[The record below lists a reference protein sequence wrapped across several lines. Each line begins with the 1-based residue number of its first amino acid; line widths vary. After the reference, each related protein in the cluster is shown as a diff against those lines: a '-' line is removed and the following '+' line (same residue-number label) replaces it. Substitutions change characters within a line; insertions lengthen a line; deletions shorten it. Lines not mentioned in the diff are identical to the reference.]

1 MDKTFLAYQVEK
13 KRDTFLGK
21 VLERSISDLPKG
33 NLTVKVFYSSL
44 NYKDALSASGAKG
57 VTRNYP
63 HTPGIDAVGEVVD
76 CLDNSFEYGDKV
88 IVTGYDLGMD
98 TAGGFG
104 QYIRVPS
111 SWAVP
116 LPAGLSMYESMCLG
130 TAGLT
135 AAIGID
141 LLEKKNGI
149 SGKKAIVNGAT
160 GGVGY
165 LALDILSMLGS
176 DVTAVTTKLETKK
189 ELSIIGA
196 KEIMSIEEFKS
207 YVRQP
212 LSKGIWDIGYDV
224 VGGELLSD
232 MLTVM
237 KVGGSI
243 ACCGNVGGATFSS
256 SVFPFILRGNSL
268 LGVDSQGIEHSN
280 RTSLWNRLATDWK
293 PFNLERFSREI
304 QLKDLDDE
312 ITKIL
317 NGKQIGRVIIR
328 LR

>member
-1 MDKTFLAYQVEK
+1 MNKTFLAYQVEK
-13 KRDTFLGK
+13 KRDSFLGK
-21 VLERSISDLPKG
+21 VLERSISDLPEG
-33 NLTVKVFYSSL
+33 SLTVKVFYSSL
-44 NYKDALSASGAKG
+44 NYKDALSASGGKG

-76 CLDNSFEYGDKV
+76 CLDNSFANGDKV

-116 LPAGLSMYESMCLG
+116 LPDDLSMYESMCLG

-149 SGKKAIVNGAT
+149 LGKKAIVNGAT

-165 LALDILSMLGS
+165 IAVDIFSMLGS
-176 DVTAVTTKLETKK
+176 NVTAVTSKENVKK
-189 ELSIIGA
+189 ELSSLGA
-196 KEIMSIEEFKS
+196 SEVLIRDEFKA
-207 YVRQP
+207 YVSHP

-224 VGGELLSD
+224 VGGESLSD

-237 KVGGSI
+237 KIGGSI
-243 ACCGNVGGATFSS
+243 ACCGNAGGANFSS
-256 SVFPFILRGNSL
+256 SVYPFILRGNSL
-268 LGVDSQGIEHSN
+268 LGIDSQGITHKK
-280 RTSLWNRLATDWK
+280 RISLWNKLAIDWK
-293 PFNLERFSREI
+293 PVNLERFSREVELEDI
-304 QLKDLDDE
+304 GEE
-312 ITKIL
+312 IIKIL
-317 NGKQIGRVIIR
+317 NGKQVGRVIIR
-328 LR
+328 LN

>member
-13 KRDTFLGK
+13 KGDTFSGK
-21 VLERSISDLPKG
+21 VLERSISDLPIG

-149 SGKKAIVNGAT
+149 LGKKAIVNGAT

-176 DVTAVTTKLETKK
+176 DVTAVTTKLDTKK
-189 ELSIIGA
+189 ELNIIGA
-196 KEIMSIEEFKS
+196 KQILSTEEFKS
-207 YVRQP
+207 YARQP
-212 LSKGIWDIGYDV
+212 MSKGIWDIGYDV
-224 VGGELLSD
+224 VGEDFLELFVANLFHRA
-232 MLTVM
+232 VIR
-237 KVGGSI
+237 VGGGV
-243 ACCGNVGGATFSS
+243 ADENVDLA
-256 SVFPFILRGNSL
+256 V
-268 LGVDSQGIEHSN
+268 GV
-280 RTSLWNRLATDWK
+280 
-293 PFNLERFSREI
+293 
-304 QLKDLDDE
+304 
-312 ITKIL
+312 
-317 NGKQIGRVIIR
+317 
-328 LR
+328 

>member
-116 LPAGLSMYESMCLG
+116 LPALSL
-130 TAGLT
+130 
-135 AAIGID
+135 IHI
-141 LLEKKNGI
+141 
-149 SGKKAIVNGAT
+149 
-160 GGVGY
+160 
-165 LALDILSMLGS
+165 
-176 DVTAVTTKLETKK
+176 
-189 ELSIIGA
+189 
-196 KEIMSIEEFKS
+196 
-207 YVRQP
+207 
-212 LSKGIWDIGYDV
+212 
-224 VGGELLSD
+224 
-232 MLTVM
+232 
-237 KVGGSI
+237 
-243 ACCGNVGGATFSS
+243 
-256 SVFPFILRGNSL
+256 
-268 LGVDSQGIEHSN
+268 
-280 RTSLWNRLATDWK
+280 
-293 PFNLERFSREI
+293 
-304 QLKDLDDE
+304 
-312 ITKIL
+312 
-317 NGKQIGRVIIR
+317 
-328 LR
+328 

>member
-1 MDKTFLAYQVEK
+1 MNKTFLAYQVEK
-13 KRDTFLGK
+13 KGDSFLGK
-21 VLERSISDLPKG
+21 VIERSISDLPEG
-33 NLTVKVFYSSL
+33 SLTVKVFYSSL
-44 NYKDALSASGAKG
+44 NYKDALSASGGKG

-76 CLDNSFEYGDKV
+76 CLDNSFANGDKV

-116 LPAGLSMYESMCLG
+116 LPDGLTMYESMCLG

-165 LALDILSMLGS
+165 IAVDIFSMLGS
-176 DVTAVTTKLETKK
+176 DVTAVTSKENVKK
-189 ELSIIGA
+189 ELSSLGA
-196 KEIMSIEEFKS
+196 SEVLIKDEFKA
-207 YVRQP
+207 YVRYP

-224 VGGELLSD
+224 VGGESLSD

-237 KVGGSI
+237 KIGGSI
-243 ACCGNVGGATFSS
+243 ACCGNAGGANFSS
-256 SVFPFILRGNSL
+256 SVYPFILRGNSL
-268 LGVDSQGIEHSN
+268 LGIDSQGITHKK
-280 RTSLWNRLATDWK
+280 RISLWNKLAIDWK
-293 PFNLERFSREI
+293 PVNLERFSREVELEDI
-304 QLKDLDDE
+304 GEE
-312 ITKIL
+312 IIKIL
-317 NGKQIGRVIIR
+317 NGKQVGRVIIR
-328 LR
+328 LN

>member
-1 MDKTFLAYQVEK
+1 MNKTFLAYQVEK
-13 KRDTFLGK
+13 KGDTFSGK
-21 VLERSISDLPKG
+21 VLERSISDLSKG

-76 CLDNSFEYGDKV
+76 CIDNSFEYGDKV

-116 LPAGLSMYESMCLG
+116 LPDDLSMYESMCLG

-149 SGKKAIVNGAT
+149 SGKKAIVNGST

-165 LALDILSMLGS
+165 IAVDILSMLGS
-176 DVTAVTTKLETKK
+176 DVTAVTTKSDAKK
-189 ELSIIGA
+189 KLSLLGA
-196 KEIMSIEEFKS
+196 SEVLIKDEFKA
-207 YVRQP
+207 YVRHP

-224 VGGELLSD
+224 VGGESLSD

-237 KVGGSI
+237 KIGGSI
-243 ACCGNVGGATFSS
+243 ACCGNTSGANFSS
-256 SVFPFILRGNSL
+256 SVYPFILRGNSL
-268 LGVDSQGIEHSN
+268 LGIDSQGITHKK
-280 RTSLWNRLATDWK
+280 RISLWNKLASDWK
-293 PFNLERFSREI
+293 PVNLERFSREVLLEDI
-304 QLKDLDDE
+304 DE
-312 ITKIL
+312 EIAKIL
-317 NGKQIGRVIIR
+317 NGKQIGRAVIR
-328 LR
+328 LN

>member
-1 MDKTFLAYQVEK
+1 MNKTFLAYQVEK
-13 KRDTFLGK
+13 EGDSFLGK
-21 VLERSISDLPKG
+21 VLERSISDLTEG
-33 NLTVKVFYSSL
+33 SLTVKVFYSSL
-44 NYKDALSASGAKG
+44 NYKDALSASGGKG

-76 CLDNSFEYGDKV
+76 CLDNSFDNGDKV

-116 LPAGLSMYESMCLG
+116 LPDGLTMYESMCLG

-160 GGVGY
+160 VGVGY
-165 LALDILSMLGS
+165 IAVDIFSTLGS
-176 DVTAVTTKLETKK
+176 DVTAVTSKENVKK
-189 ELSIIGA
+189 ELSSLGA
-196 KEIMSIEEFKS
+196 SEVLIKDEFKA
-207 YVRQP
+207 YVRHP

-224 VGGELLSD
+224 VGGESLSD

-237 KVGGSI
+237 KIGGSI
-243 ACCGNVGGATFSS
+243 ACCGNAGGANFSS
-256 SVFPFILRGNSL
+256 SVYPFILRGNSL
-268 LGVDSQGIEHSN
+268 LGIDSQGITHKK
-280 RTSLWNRLATDWK
+280 RISLWNKLALDWK
-293 PFNLERFSREI
+293 PVNLERFSRKVELEDIGEEI
-304 QLKDLDDE
+304 
-312 ITKIL
+312 IKIL
-317 NGKQIGRVIIR
+317 NGKQVGRAIIR
-328 LR
+328 LS